1 MKRYCSLMLEVLRL
15 GGFPAVAL
23 ALVMLVNGAM
33 APLTIWLTQ
42 NVIDIGI
49 RQSEQGQTLT
59 PVIPWLI
66 GLVLAL
72 VCLNLRELTEMVTM
86 IRLKHRL
93 RDWFNPRVLAKLSR
107 LEYQCFEDTNT
118 VDLISWV
125 GAAPEE
131 GLSQSFHSILFLP
144 NYVVNLAG
152 TALLLHGVAWWT
164 LVGAACLFVPAV
176 LIQMRMGVE
185 GYRLSREQT
194 LTRRKT
200 DYISALITG
209 RTSVKEVRLFQLSDH
224 LQSKWSYLHRQVIDE
239 QFALEARHV
248 QEGHALSLVKIAFMI
263 GSLIAFSIPLY
274 YQKVTTGQFIAL
286 SSALSEVMTLAVWS
300 IPYSL
305 SMVKKDILYWNN
317 FDKFMHLPEIPP
329 ETRWEHIDNLTR
341 GISFNDVYFKY
352 PNTTKEVLRGVSFRL
367 RPGERVAIV
376 GKNGAGKSTLIKL
389 LLGLYQPDQGS
400 ITLDGVNVILIHPR
414 ACFNGNSTL
423 SSCRSP

>member
-59 PVIPWLI
+59 PVIPWLV

-185 GYRLSREQT
+185 RYRLSREQT

-209 RTSVKEVRLFQLSDH
+209 RTSVKEVRLF
-224 LQSKWSYLHRQVIDE
+224 
-239 QFALEARHV
+239 
-248 QEGHALSLVKIAFMI
+248 
-263 GSLIAFSIPLY
+263 
-274 YQKVTTGQFIAL
+274 
-286 SSALSEVMTLAVWS
+286 
-300 IPYSL
+300 
-305 SMVKKDILYWNN
+305 
-317 FDKFMHLPEIPP
+317 
-329 ETRWEHIDNLTR
+329 
-341 GISFNDVYFKY
+341 
-352 PNTTKEVLRGVSFRL
+352 
-367 RPGERVAIV
+367 
-376 GKNGAGKSTLIKL
+376 
-389 LLGLYQPDQGS
+389 
-400 ITLDGVNVILIHPR
+400 
-414 ACFNGNSTL
+414 
-423 SSCRSP
+423 